1 MGKSL
6 FVQEKGTALE
16 KLLSSLPRLQQ
27 RMSSCKHP
35 DSVVVTIPVHGTSVC
50 VGEITESLLMFEE
63 RQRCSFPR
71 IYHFDV
77 APTVS
82 ASVYVY
88 WE

>member
-16 KLLSSLPRLQQ
+16 KLLSSSPRMQQ

-50 VGEITESLLMFEE
+50 VDEITESLLMFEE
-63 RQRCSFPR
+63 HQRYCFPR
-71 IYHFDV
+71 IYHFDI
-77 APTVS
+77 APTVG
-82 ASVYVY
+82 ALVYLY
-88 WE
+88 HE